1 MKGKTRIEIEREI
14 LAYVEKEMQKPR
26 LTESVRNGLSA
37 QAAQAAKDATRTRS
51 RSTTLKRRQAGLSVA
66 QIATE
71 LKLAKAPVHR
81 SVNIAAHCSGQATTH
96 LDLTP

>member
-37 QAAQAAKDATRTRS
+37 QAAQAAKNATRTRS
-51 RSTTLKRRQAGLSVA
+51 RSTTLKRRQAGNSVA
-66 QIATE
+66 QIAAV
-71 LKLAKAPVHR
+71 LKLAKPLPVHR
-81 SVNIAAHCSGQATTH
+81 TIDIAAHCSRQATTPH
-96 LDLTP
+96 